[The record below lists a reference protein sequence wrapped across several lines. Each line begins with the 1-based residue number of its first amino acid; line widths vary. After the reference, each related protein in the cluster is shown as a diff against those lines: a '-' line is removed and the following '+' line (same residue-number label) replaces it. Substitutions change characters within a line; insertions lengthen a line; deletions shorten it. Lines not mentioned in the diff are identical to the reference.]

1 MCFSS
6 QLLVEIIFSHLFP
19 SQTGEKVQEKC
30 EKYMKKGST
39 SILVLLLNAVWHQ
52 KLVNSLENM
61 IFQILCMK
69 KTYFITR
76 IIQIQDSFYMYI
88 Y

>member
-1 MCFSS
+1 
-6 QLLVEIIFSHLFP
+6 
-19 SQTGEKVQEKC
+19 
-30 EKYMKKGST
+30 MKKGST